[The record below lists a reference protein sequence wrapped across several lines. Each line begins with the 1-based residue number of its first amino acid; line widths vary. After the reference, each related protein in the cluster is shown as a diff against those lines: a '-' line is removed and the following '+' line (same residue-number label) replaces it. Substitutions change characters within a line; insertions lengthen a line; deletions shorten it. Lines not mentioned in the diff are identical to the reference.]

1 MAFFSY
7 STGLASHVGR
17 QAIERSIWAV
27 GPIVTLDAGIYGREP
42 LRSFIQGFNFSE
54 TEILA

>member
-17 QAIERSIWAV
+17 QAIALMWAV
-27 GPIVTLDAGIYGREP
+27 GLIATLDAGI
-42 LRSFIQGFNFSE
+42 
-54 TEILA
+54 